1 MTRTI
6 HRGRQRGAAL
16 LMAMLTVALVAT
28 LAAAALWRQWRGV
41 EVETAERGRVQARWI
56 LAGALDW
63 GRLILRQDAR
73 SGGPDH
79 LSEPWAI
86 PLAEAR
92 LSTFLSG
99 NSDASAASEDDAMNA
114 FLTGYMVD
122 MQGRLNAYNLIEN
135 GQISES
141 QSLAFERLFSLL
153 ALPASELERCVQ
165 QLRLSMPASAGSQT
179 GSSGSAGNTGGDSD
193 SNTVIAPT
201 RFADLRRMGLS
212 ATTLARLAP
221 YVTWLPSRTTVNL
234 NTAPVEVL
242 YASIANI
249 DRAGAQKIAQARQNT
264 HFTSVDE
271 VRKVLGSTSTSG
283 GSGDA
288 PAPEISSQLHGVSSR
303 YFQINGQV
311 RIDDTLVGEQSIVVR
326 NGLQIRTL
334 QRDSLFAPL
343 PMPSS

>member
-1 MTRTI
+1 
-6 HRGRQRGAAL
+6 
-16 LMAMLTVALVAT
+16 
-28 LAAAALWRQWRGV
+28 
-41 EVETAERGRVQARWI
+41 
-56 LAGALDW
+56 
-63 GRLILRQDAR
+63 
-73 SGGPDH
+73 
-79 LSEPWAI
+79 
-86 PLAEAR
+86 
-92 LSTFLSG
+92 
-99 NSDASAASEDDAMNA
+99 
-114 FLTGYMVD
+114 
-122 MQGRLNAYNLIEN
+122 
-135 GQISES
+135 
-141 QSLAFERLFSLL
+141 
-153 ALPASELERCVQ
+153 
-165 QLRLSMPASAGSQT
+165 
-179 GSSGSAGNTGGDSD
+179 
-193 SNTVIAPT
+193 
-201 RFADLRRMGLS
+201 MGLS